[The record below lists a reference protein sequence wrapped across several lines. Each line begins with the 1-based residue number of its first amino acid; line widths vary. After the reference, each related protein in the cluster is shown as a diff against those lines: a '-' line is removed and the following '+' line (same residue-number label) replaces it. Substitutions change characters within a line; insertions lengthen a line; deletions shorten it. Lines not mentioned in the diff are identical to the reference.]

1 MDKGLDLVWVSLIA
15 LVIVIIRTVYLEL
28 KPNYI
33 NSSLGSI
40 KFRTASKSTFYFS
53 GPSLR
58 YTFNTKDVLE
68 MIIHIDNR
76 RLQGR
81 GLYDKLRTYTYDGDF
96 RFDVVM
102 SKDFL
107 TIGCTQISKKEY
119 KKISQYLSIN
129 S

>member
-1 MDKGLDLVWVSLIA
+1 MFKDLDLFWTSIIVLVLIA
-15 LVIVIIRTVYLEL
+15 IINVYLKL

-33 NSSLGSI
+33 SSSLGNI
-40 KFRTASKSTFYFS
+40 VFLGDSKSTFHFTGTS
-53 GPSLR
+53 GR
-58 YTFNTKDVLE
+58 YVFKTKEVLLL
-68 MIIHIDNR
+68 IVQIDNR
-76 RLQGR
+76 KLQGR
-81 GLYDKLRTYTYDGDF
+81 GLCDKLKTYTYDGDF